1 MNTKQADPDDR
12 DLLDFDQVAKR
23 LNTSVRSVR
32 TLVSLG
38 HLPVIRSPLRT
49 VRFHPDDVAAYIE
62 KWRSKPVD
70 LKGGRGKPPRICPV
84 SPIASADTTDNWP
97 TVSNCRPLGGVRV
110 AGPRGCYGGFGRH
123 GLKGLRGKV
132 YLVSRSMC

>member
-1 MNTKQADPDDR
+1 MNTSPADSDD
-12 DLLDFDQVAKR
+12 DLLDFKQVAKR

-49 VRFHPDDVAAYIE
+49 VRFHPDDIASYIE

-70 LKGGRGKPPRICPV
+70 LKGGRSKPPRIAPISPV
-84 SPIASADTTDNWP
+84 ASTDA
-97 TVSNCRPLGGVRV
+97 TDDSKSARE
-110 AGPRGCYGGFGRH
+110 A
-123 GLKGLRGKV
+123 
-132 YLVSRSMC
+132 S